1 MVYSEAS
8 PGDNSTHSS
17 SEQDIEAVVSE
28 IRIARRGHVG
38 GYDYRNEWCNEQ
50 IRWRG
55 RCLITWRDWIGICH
69 RLIRDFA
76 SHKRAVRKLFDRG
89 IGLLGSVGVRKE
101 VGYAY

>member
-1 MVYSEAS
+1 MVYPEAS
-8 PGDNSTHSS
+8 PGDNGTHGS

-28 IRIARRGHVG
+28 IGIARRGHVG
-38 GYDYRNEWCNEQ
+38 GHDYRNEWYNEQ

-55 RCLITWRDWIGICH
+55 RCLITQREWIGICH

-76 SHKRAVRKLFDRG
+76 SHKRVVRRLVDRG

-101 VGYAY
+101 VRYAY